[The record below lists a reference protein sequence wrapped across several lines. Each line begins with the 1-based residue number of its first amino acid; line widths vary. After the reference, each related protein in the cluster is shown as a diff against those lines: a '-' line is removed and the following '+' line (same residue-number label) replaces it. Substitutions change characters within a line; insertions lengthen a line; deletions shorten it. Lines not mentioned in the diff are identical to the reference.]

1 MNETCA
7 LGRSRR
13 RFGKPDPR
21 YLPANGWRVGRRCL
35 AQPRFDPDLDLSHRC
50 PFAGSCA
57 RCHFTYERRR
67 SPVTLSRRKFN
78 GLRRIA
84 MLTRAAGASPAA
96 LGQHA
101 HSMAQ
106 RPRPGIAVTSHPGGD
121 AGRYI
126 GIPASQYVDRTRR
139 GLKVLVNPRRS
150 VDLQALQLGARSYGC
165 LPRTASVWLGVQSEM
180 ELALAGLHQLNLTI
194 RLAGTRQ
201 VEPASRPTEAGRD
214 AQSRGRSDP
223 LTQRSGRP
231 E

>member
-1 MNETCA
+1 MRTLSFHLRTATEPRDTEQKEVQRPPPDCHVDE
-7 LGRSRR
+7 GSRR
-13 RFGKPDPR
+13 
-21 YLPANGWRVGRRCL
+21 
-35 AQPRFDPDLDLSHRC
+35 
-50 PFAGSCA
+50 
-57 RCHFTYERRR
+57 
-67 SPVTLSRRKFN
+67 
-78 GLRRIA
+78 
-84 MLTRAAGASPAA
+84 
-96 LGQHA
+96 
-101 HSMAQ
+101 
-106 RPRPGIAVTSHPGGD
+106 VTSRTRTACPQHGAKTATRHCRHQPSGGD

-180 ELALAGLHQLNLTI
+180 ELALAGLHQLNLTT

-201 VEPASRPTEAGRD
+201 VEPASGPTEAGRD